1 MTPMTTPPSA
11 PRVIPAR
18 LRVVTHERPL
28 HLRSL
33 SHPLSRAEA
42 EAMFARHQLAE
53 AFAIQCA

>member
-1 MTPMTTPPSA
+1 MTQLTTPPAA

-42 EAMFARHQLAE
+42 EACLLYTSR
-53 AFAIQCA
+53 CV